1 MAPKEDANKARERK
15 EQKVKTYLPR
25 LGDGQWQMDDLIGKG
40 GNASVFRVYRGS
52 GRNKIEKAVKLISI
66 DTRYVDLAVWGVRL
80 QRGEIS
86 LEEYQKNAWNALNDT
101 IPELRFMAMLSASP
115 NVLAYEDYLF
125 FETEED
131 HQWNVMILMDMLK
144 PLNQHLTRPGA
155 SQLDVLQMW
164 RDMGMVL
171 QLCAQFSVL
180 HLDIKDANILVTEDG
195 RYKLIDWGQA
205 CYRSE
210 IVRLVR
216 EHKSVR
222 KGTESYMAPEVFN
235 SNPPVAYDERADQ
248 YSLGLVAYYYFN
260 NMRLPFADKPW
271 GQLSES
277 ERTQIKQR
285 RVNGMEPLPRPEG
298 LAEDI
303 WQVLQ
308 RTCAHQPAHRY
319 SSAAEMV
326 HAIDILIA
334 ARAKKTSKGGGK
346 GLMLGLAAALVVAG
360 TVGVLMAIG
369 GDEGAQTPVP
379 PSVTA
384 PKTATAVPETPV
396 PETPVPETPVPV
408 TAVPETP
415 TPTPSPTFTP
425 APTPTPEITP
435 TPTPSPTPTPT
446 KRPAPA
452 EQLSVVME
460 PVLLPNGYLDLR
472 QTDKLTLTVSG
483 EADREVVLWLN
494 GEKLDN
500 VMLEAGGCIFE
511 FDTSHWPQH
520 QPIELRVHYA
530 ESDDDRLDFAQT
542 VLVDREVESPVLTC
556 ELDAKTTF
564 LTGTAEP
571 NGAVYAVINHGER
584 YSGMLN
590 EDGEFR
596 IDLPLLKAGDTIE
609 VIVEDIAGNQA
620 SVTEKV
626 REARDTIALDELPAY
641 VNPAQPLLLSG
652 RAAANAQLNVQWS
665 VQNEV
670 YEMTVPVAGNGTW
683 QCELDCSRAQNLAAI
698 SIQVNYADRQDTS
711 YQQTAQVKAK
721 VLAESML
728 NDLSIQ
734 PALIRDRYLNLKEG
748 SKIAFSGQG
757 EPDLTLIVLRDGQ
770 EAARTLTDARGRW
783 SVEMDTAAWPQNE
796 EISLVFHYEMDTEG
810 RLDDSL
816 TLIAD
821 TETSEPR
828 VLDPLNENTEI
839 LQGVVEQDAIVT
851 AVLNGQDCPVSTSG
865 GTFIMS
871 LPMLH
876 AGDTLVLTSTDEA
889 GNTASKTMTVEV
901 GSRDEIRL
909 NSLPDVIRPQDPLA
923 VSGHSAANREVLV
936 QWTIGKENGET
947 VLLADAD
954 GAWAYTLDCSSAQH
968 LSAVR
973 VTVGYADGKTPELNQ
988 KAEVS
993 IDAQCALDT
1002 DSFTYTEQMT
1012 RIAGNTDPGARVI
1025 LQTPDARNSVTADGK
1040 GQFVFDNVRL
1050 TAGSSFELI
1059 AEDGVGNTTQLPY
1072 SVQAGERAQITV
1084 ELPEAENGY
1093 LNAQADQLTVRGA
1106 AQAELP
1112 VLVTVAGRE
1121 HKVMTAPDGTYE
1133 LILSADALQPGEVNI
1148 TAAYADGFCA
1158 ECAASAQLERDVTP
1172 PEMVID
1178 KLMGDHELEC
1188 TEKVIA
1194 GYTDPGA
1201 MVTINVDGREKTRQ
1215 ADAEGS
1221 FAFEEELIAGQRI
1234 MLTAE
1239 DGAGNL
1245 QTMTITVTEEV
1256 NDVRIHITRPEANE
1270 RIVNGA
1276 FGAKLAILQ
1285 NGSSQFFYRIE
1296 QDGQTLVESTIAGA
1310 QIVEMRASEKAKEE
1324 ARYTGLKG
1332 YYDGY
1337 NARISRKLPG
1347 LPFGELIL
1355 SVYLNNPDG
1364 DPVLLDTVP
1373 FVNEAPPEIDG
1384 VDDEEDSNKVTEYQ
1398 DTYLTD
1404 NYAFGL
1410 DEWKTDTFAPSQ
1422 VYMTAWMWRGNS
1434 TESHS
1439 LQFEIDGVRYTSE
1452 SLKAAGGELEE
1463 VYTKR
1468 DVITENAGRE
1478 MPDIKPDIR
1487 KAGEIIMLDLSFLGE
1502 GTHDLKIIHVH
1513 NTEHTH
1519 FASRRIKLSSAVEV
1533 QTDLIEQ
1540 LKNQWK

>member
-52 GRNKIEKAVKLISI
+52 GRSKIEKAVKLISI

-285 RVNGMEPLPRPEG
+285 RVSGMEPLPRPEG

-379 PSVTA
+379 PAVTA

-425 APTPTPEITP
+425 TPTPEITP

-460 PVLLPNGYLDLR
+460 PVLLPNGYLDSR
-472 QTDKLTLTVSG
+472 QTNKLTLTVSG
-483 EADREVVLWLN
+483 EADREVLLWVN
-494 GEKLDN
+494 GAEIGTR
-500 VMLEAGGCIFE
+500 MLEGGICTYE
-511 FDTSHWPQH
+511 LDTSDWPQH
-520 QPIELRVHYA
+520 QTIDLRVHYTEA
-530 ESDDDRLDFAQT
+530 KDNRLDFVQT

-620 SVTEKV
+620 SVTEEV

-670 YEMTVPVAGNGTW
+670 YETTVPVAGNGTW

-734 PALIRDRYLNLKEG
+734 PALIKDRYLNLKEG
-748 SKIAFSGQG
+748 STIAFSGQG

-770 EAARTLTDARGRW
+770 EAARTLIDARGRW

-923 VSGHSAANREVLV
+923 VSGRSAANREVLV

-993 IDAQCALDT
+993 IDSQCALDT
-1002 DSFTYTEQMT
+1002 DSITYTEQMT
-1012 RIAGNTDPGARVI
+1012 RIAGNTDPGARVT

-1050 TAGSSFELI
+1050 TAGNSFELI
-1059 AEDGVGNTTQLPY
+1059 AEDGVGNKTQLPY

-1172 PEMVID
+1172 PVMTV
-1178 KLMGDHELEC
+1178 DHLLEGNQLEN
-1188 TEKVIA
+1188 TVEAVS
-1194 GYTDPGA
+1194 GQTDPGT
-1201 MVTINVDGREKTRQ
+1201 VITLRIGGREKEQT
-1215 ADAEGS
+1215 ADQDGRFS
-1221 FAFEEELIAGQRI
+1221 FAEQLTTGEDVV
-1234 MLTAE
+1234 LTAQ
-1239 DGAGNL
+1239 DAAGNL
-1245 QTMTITVTEEV
+1245 ETIQIGVMEEV
-1256 NDVRIHITRPEANE
+1256 NDVRV
-1270 RIVNGA
+1270 RIVRPSENEIIRNGKL
-1276 FGAKLAILQ
+1276 GVNLAILQ
-1285 NGSSQFFYRIE
+1285 NGNAQFYYRIE
-1296 QDGQTLVESTIAGA
+1296 HNGEMVGQYTVTGENIRKMRESDK
-1310 QIVEMRASEKAKEE
+1310 EKEE
-1324 ARYTGLKG
+1324 AQYTGLLG
-1332 YYDGY
+1332 DYDGY
-1337 NARISRKLPG
+1337 NVRALPKTPPG
-1347 LPFGELIL
+1347 LPYGDYTL
-1355 SVYLNNPDG
+1355 SVYSDDLG
-1364 DPVLLDTVP
+1364 SETMLLDTVHFSNQP
-1373 FVNEAPPEIDG
+1373 SEHIDG
-1384 VDDEEDSNKVTEYQ
+1384 LEEEEVTETVTEYK
-1398 DTYLTD
+1398 DTFAED
-1404 NYAFGL
+1404 DYAYGL
-1410 DEWKTDTFAPSQ
+1410 DAWKTDTFAPSQ
-1422 VYMTAWMWRGNS
+1422 VYMTAWMWRGS
-1434 TESHS
+1434 RTDSHS

-1452 SLKAAGGELEE
+1452 SLKAAGGKLE
-1463 VYTKR
+1463 VVFADR
-1468 DVITENAGRE
+1468 DVTAEHPEG
-1478 MPDIKPDIR
+1478 MPDIKPEHR
-1487 KAGEIIMLDLSFLGE
+1487 QAGQVIMLDLSFLGE
-1502 GTHDLKIIHVH
+1502 GSHDLKIIHVR
-1513 NTEHTH
+1513 NQVHTH
-1519 FASRRIKLSSAVEV
+1519 FASRRINLSGSVTVRDGLADE
-1533 QTDLIEQ
+1533 